1 MEKKTEQYLKFERLI
16 SDLSA
21 RFVNINPDQVNHEI
35 ENGLKQILDFFQVD
49 RCGLLLVSEDSTT
62 WQVTHLAISEGISA
76 VPVKTYL
83 PVALFPWAYKQL
95 TKKGKVS
102 AFSSLEELPSEAH
115 IDKQTYREWGVRSS
129 VDVPIS
135 VDANQLYAFSIQTLR
150 SERTWPEEYL
160 PRLRLIG
167 EIFVN
172 ALLRAQARL
181 QIEEQITFEQFLRSL
196 SARFVGVSPEHLDP
210 AIDSSL
216 QSIAEFYDVDCI
228 ILCQMAND
236 ESQLTITH
244 SWTAP
249 GFKITADVISSTTV
263 PWIFQKL
270 IRGETVVC
278 SRLDDLPEEAAQ
290 DKKYLQEVNYQ
301 SSICMPLQSGEKF
314 LGCVC
319 LVSLSRQRT
328 WPDKMLRSLQP
339 TVKMLSSELA
349 RKCAYETLRES
360 EARLNLAV
368 TSANAGLWVVNLDT
382 GHVWVTEKT
391 RELFGFA
398 PDLDITF
405 DFFLT
410 AVHPVD
416 RQLVHQTVQQAIASK
431 DRVRVDYRIVLSDG
445 SIRWMSS
452 QGKVYYSPS
461 GKPDHLTGVT
471 LDITDHKEQD
481 RQLQNAYAEIK
492 QLKEQL
498 EAENIYLRKE
508 AVESFEFQHIIGK
521 SAVLRKVVD
530 QVEQVAATNSTVLLT
545 GETGTGKELIA
556 QAIHNLSNRHS
567 RLMVKVNC
575 AALPAGLIE
584 NELFGRERG
593 AYTGALTKQIGR
605 FELAD
610 HSTLF
615 LDEITE
621 LPLDLQAKLL
631 RVLQDGEFERL
642 GSPNS
647 ISVDVRLIAST
658 NRDIYEEVR
667 RGRLREDLYYRLKVF
682 PIEVPPLRER
692 QEDIPMLVEAFVA
705 EFSEKMGKSKKIQ
718 VIPKK
723 TIEALQR
730 YYWPGNIRELRNV
743 IEHAVIISN
752 GSSLQLNL
760 PQNPGNASFKNQ
772 TLEETEYQHITAVLS
787 KTGWRI
793 KGPNGAA
800 ELLGMKPS
808 TLYTRMNK
816 LGIPNRREKTA

>member
-1 MEKKTEQYLKFERLI
+1 MEK
-16 SDLSA
+16 
-21 RFVNINPDQVNHEI
+21 
-35 ENGLKQILDFFQVD
+35 
-49 RCGLLLVSEDSTT
+49 
-62 WQVTHLAISEGISA
+62 
-76 VPVKTYL
+76 
-83 PVALFPWAYKQL
+83 
-95 TKKGKVS
+95 
-102 AFSSLEELPSEAH
+102 
-115 IDKQTYREWGVRSS
+115 
-129 VDVPIS
+129 
-135 VDANQLYAFSIQTLR
+135 
-150 SERTWPEEYL
+150 
-160 PRLRLIG
+160 
-167 EIFVN
+167 
-172 ALLRAQARL
+172 
-181 QIEEQITFEQFLRSL
+181 
-196 SARFVGVSPEHLDP
+196 
-210 AIDSSL
+210 SL
-216 QSIAEFYDVDCI
+216 QE
-228 ILCQMAND
+228 
-236 ESQLTITH
+236 
-244 SWTAP
+244 
-249 GFKITADVISSTTV
+249 
-263 PWIFQKL
+263 
-270 IRGETVVC
+270 
-278 SRLDDLPEEAAQ
+278 
-290 DKKYLQEVNYQ
+290 
-301 SSICMPLQSGEKF
+301 
-314 LGCVC
+314 
-319 LVSLSRQRT
+319 
-328 WPDKMLRSLQP
+328 
-339 TVKMLSSELA
+339 
-349 RKCAYETLRES
+349 
-360 EARLNLAV
+360 
-368 TSANAGLWVVNLDT
+368 
-382 GHVWVTEKT
+382 
-391 RELFGFA
+391 
-398 PDLDITF
+398 
-405 DFFLT
+405 
-410 AVHPVD
+410 
-416 RQLVHQTVQQAIASK
+416 
-431 DRVRVDYRIVLSDG
+431 
-445 SIRWMSS
+445 
-452 QGKVYYSPS
+452 
-461 GKPDHLTGVT
+461 
-471 LDITDHKEQD
+471 
-481 RQLQNAYAEIK
+481 AYAEINK
-492 QLKEQL
+492 LKEQL
-498 EAENIYLRKE
+498 ESENIYLRKE

-610 HSTLF
+610 RSTLF